1 MANEDKIYIVFVRR
15 RSGVYTTWFECQV
28 QAIGYKGN
36 VYKSYKTHREAVL
49 AWVMYE
55 PRRKKPDAPIES
67 AEYVEGNQVIG
78 QLVDDQ
84 VLKKTVDRKQFSYFF
99 CPRMCCNIHDYVFR
113 SKVLLD
119 MLKCGDTKQH
129 VVLILHVLN
138 AMVF

>member
-28 QAIGYKGN
+28 QVIGYKGN
-36 VYKSYKTHREAVL
+36 IYKSYKTHREAVL

-84 VLKKTVDRKQFSYFF
+84 VLKNAKDQKQNFLAPFVLRCVVTFTIMFF
-99 CPRMCCNIHDYVFR
+99 VQKF
-113 SKVLLD
+113 
-119 MLKCGDTKQH
+119 
-129 VVLILHVLN
+129 
-138 AMVF
+138 F